1 MLRFNS
7 TARHR
12 EGRKER
18 GWPSSQR
25 QSCSLYH
32 VALWWPG
39 GAWAL
44 VSRARHALSSSP
56 KSGTHSLRGRGDLI
70 TSLRLSFLH
79 YIITIITHSCQDYQE
94 DLWNQECGG
103 CQVRP
108 ALKNQ
113 TFTRVLERIQNKLPR
128 TVLNCPPVPSGP
140 PGKVGRRGGLLQ
152 ARRPIR
158 FLYIANKLSVGD
170 PVFNTPAA
178 CLSHTE
184 PWGSWGSL
192 SKEAQLRAD
201 LQGRDCQHREF
212 LRDCE
217 F

>member
-1 MLRFNS
+1 MLRFNG

-103 CQVRP
+103 CQVKTRFEKP
-108 ALKNQ
+108 NVYPCIGENTKQTPKDSPELSACTLWPTREGGKKGWSSPSKKTNQ
-113 TFTRVLERIQNKLPR
+113 V
-128 TVLNCPPVPSGP
+128 
-140 PGKVGRRGGLLQ
+140 
-152 ARRPIR
+152 
-158 FLYIANKLSVGD
+158 
-170 PVFNTPAA
+170 
-178 CLSHTE
+178 
-184 PWGSWGSL
+184 SL
-192 SKEAQLRAD
+192 H
-201 LQGRDCQHREF
+201 C
-212 LRDCE
+212 
-217 F
+217 